1 MKISISIT
9 SVIDDI
15 CADSA
20 IRAIFNRR
28 DTVPPLL
35 TGDHCEALGRVVVTA
50 AAMTAGR
57 LAARLTKFAVSEAD
71 GTIGFEVADT
81 TRVRPEALRHC
92 LETAVKFA
100 AMYLVAVPAGDTAAA
115 DNYLRCHN
123 LTLDSAA
130 TALDSR
136 PAITLRPHYC

>member
-81 TRVRPEALRHC
+81 TRVRMYSEY
-92 LETAVKFA
+92 TASPMNA
-100 AMYLVAVPAGDTAAA
+100 NAVGVSLSSAFFSTVILYPYRA
-115 DNYLRCHN
+115 NKSSKQSSIFRSVYYI
-123 LTLDSAA
+123 DSDIK
-130 TALDSR
+130 L
-136 PAITLRPHYC
+136 LL

>member
-1 MKISISIT
+1 MKISISI
-9 SVIDDI
+9 
-15 CADSA
+15 
-20 IRAIFNRR
+20 RR

-81 TRVRPEALRHC
+81 TRVRPEALRHY

-136 PAITLRPHYC
+136 PALTLRPHYC